1 MHLKIITAYNKRY
14 YDIIQTTHPVFIKYC
29 TLKNYPYRIQD
40 LSNLK
45 LDRPP
50 AWSKITLL
58 LEEMEQECPADVFMW
73 IDADAVILNLD
84 FDPLTFLDESHDI
97 YMVRDFNNLNSGVMM
112 LKNNEYVKNFL
123 KTLWNKTEYIDSA
136 SWENEAI
143 IQMYKANELDLQN
156 HIFELP
162 AKIFNAYEHERY
174 GVTVPE
180 NEVCDETFIFHTPAL
195 GVNEREELI
204 KKYANKYS
212 KAN

>member
-1 MHLKIITAYNKRY
+1 MHLRLITAYNEKY
-14 YDIIQTTHPVFIKYC
+14 YDITKVTLPIFIKYC
-29 TLKNYPYRIQD
+29 TLKNHSYRIQD
-40 LSNLK
+40 LKNLN
-45 LDRPP
+45 LDRPA

-58 LEEMEQECPADVFMW
+58 LEEMEKDPVDFYLW

-84 FDPLTFLDESHDI
+84 FDPLTFITETHDI
-97 YMVRDFNNLNSGVMM
+97 YMTRDFNNLNSGVML